1 MKHLSCLTKV
11 VQFNLLPSNSQ
22 SMLQLIFWVMLL
34 LTSTTSLFAQKYSN
48 EFLSIGV
55 GARAQAMAGAQ
66 IAQVQD
72 ATAGF
77 WNPAGLTGVD
87 TDLQI
92 AAMHN
97 EWFASIGRYD
107 YVGLAA
113 PIMNKSHYV
122 GFTFIRFGVDQIPN
136 TLTLYEQD
144 GTVNYNNVSTF
155 NAADYAFMLH
165 YARKFEELG
174 LSVGATPKVVHRT
187 IGPFATSWGFGLD
200 LGAQMQRGD
209 WQFGLM
215 LKDISTTFNA
225 WSFSF
230 TDEQKQVLDITGND
244 IPVQSIEIT
253 RPTIGLGFGYKKD
266 FQIGKPKEGQQN
278 TEPRY
283 IGFSAALDVN
293 ITTDGRRNVL
303 VSADPFSLDPAIG
316 LELHYN
322 NLIFLR
328 GGINNIQQFRDIS
341 NDQKWA
347 VQPNFGVGF
356 KVYSFYVDYA
366 LGINAGGA
374 LIDNT
379 QGAVLSHIVSL
390 KVDISFDYLK
400 RAFKEVE

>member
-1 MKHLSCLTKV
+1 M
-11 VQFNLLPSNSQ
+11 
-22 SMLQLIFWVMLL
+22 
-34 LTSTTSLFAQKYSN
+34 
-48 EFLSIGV
+48 G
-55 GARAQAMAGAQ
+55 GAQ

-77 WNPAGLTGVD
+77 WNPAGLTGVN
-87 TDLQI
+87 TDLQV

-144 GTVNYNNVSTF
+144 GTVNYNNVTTF

-165 YARKFEELG
+165 YARKFEKLG
-174 LSVGATPKVVHRT
+174 LSVGATPKVVHRK

-200 LGAQMQRGD
+200 LGAQLQRGD

-230 TDEQKQVLDITGND
+230 TDEQKEVLDITGND
-244 IPVQSIEIT
+244 IPVKSLELT
-253 RPTIGLGFGYKKD
+253 RPTIGFGFGYKKD
-266 FQIGKPKEGQQN
+266 FLLKQRTKKTEGTKEIGEVMGNNKP
-278 TEPRY
+278 RSV
-283 IGFSAALDVN
+283 GFSAAIDIN
-293 ITTDGRRNVL
+293 ATTDGRRNVL
-303 VSADPFSLDPAIG
+303 LSAAPFSFDPVVG

-341 NDQKWA
+341 ENQKWA

-356 KVYSFYVDYA
+356 RIYSFYVDYA
-366 LGINAGGA
+366 LGMNAGGA
-374 LIDNT
+374 LVDNT

-390 KVDISFDYLK
+390 KVDINFDYLK
-400 RAFKEVE
+400 KAFKEEE

>member
-1 MKHLSCLTKV
+1 
-11 VQFNLLPSNSQ
+11 
-22 SMLQLIFWVMLL
+22 MLQKISLATFLL
-34 LTSTTSLFAQKYSN
+34 AFSTSLFAQKYSN

-66 IAQVQD
+66 VAQVQD
-72 ATAGF
+72 ITAGF
-77 WNPAGLTGVD
+77 WNPAGLTGIN
-87 TDLQI
+87 TDLQV

-122 GFTFIRFGVDQIPN
+122 GFSFIRFGVDQIPN

-165 YARKFEELG
+165 YARKFEQLG

-225 WSFSF
+225 WSFNF
-230 TDEQKQVLDITGND
+230 TEEQKQVLDITGNE
-244 IPVQSIEIT
+244 IPVKSIEIT
-253 RPTIGLGFGYKKD
+253 RPTIGFGLGYKKD
-266 FQIGKPKEGQQN
+266 FKINKPKEGEEGDFKQ
-278 TEPRY
+278 RY
-283 IGFSAALDVN
+283 IGFSAAIDIN
-293 ITTDGRRNVL
+293 ATTDGRRNVL
-303 VSADPFSLDPAIG
+303 LSAAPFSFDPVVG

-341 NDQKWA
+341 NEQKWA

-356 KVYSFYVDYA
+356 RIYSFYVDYA
-366 LGINAGGA
+366 LGVNAGGA

-390 KVDISFDYLK
+390 KVDINYDYLK
-400 RAFKEVE
+400 RAFKEEE

>member
-1 MKHLSCLTKV
+1 
-11 VQFNLLPSNSQ
+11 
-22 SMLQLIFWVMLL
+22 MLAFV
-34 LTSTTSLFAQKYSN
+34 STSLFAQKYSN

-55 GARAQAMAGAQ
+55 GARAQGMGGAQ
-66 IAQVQD
+66 VAQVQD

-77 WNPAGLTGVD
+77 WNPAGLTGVN
-87 TDLQI
+87 TDLQV

-113 PIMNKSHYV
+113 PILDKSHYV

-144 GTVNYNNVSTF
+144 GTVNYSNVTTF

-165 YARKFEELG
+165 YARKFEKLG
-174 LSVGATPKVVHRT
+174 LSVGATPKVVHRK

-200 LGAQMQRGD
+200 LGAQLQRGD

-225 WSFSF
+225 WAFSF
-230 TDEQKQVLDITGND
+230 TDEEKEVLDITGND
-244 IPVQSIEIT
+244 IPVKSLEIT
-253 RPTIGLGFGYKKD
+253 RPTISLGVGYKKD
-266 FQIGKPKEGQQN
+266 FKIGKPEEGKPQ
-278 TEPRY
+278 RY
-283 IGFSAALDVN
+283 IGLAAAIDFNV
-293 ITTDGRRNVL
+293 TTDGRRNVL
-303 VSADPFSLDPAIG
+303 LSAAPFSVDPVVG

-322 NLIFLR
+322 NLIFVR

-341 NDQKWA
+341 ENQRWA

-356 KVYSFYVDYA
+356 RIYSFYVDYA
-366 LGINAGGA
+366 LGMNAGGA

-390 KVDISFDYLK
+390 KVDINFDYLK
-400 RAFKEVE
+400 KAFKEEE

>member
-1 MKHLSCLTKV
+1 MFK
-11 VQFNLLPSNSQ
+11 
-22 SMLQLIFWVMLL
+22 LL
-34 LTSTTSLFAQKYSN
+34 LLAITLLVTATYSSVFAQKYSN

-55 GARAQAMAGAQ
+55 GARAQGMAGAQ
-66 IAQVQD
+66 LAGVQD

-113 PIMNKSHYV
+113 PILNKSHYL
-122 GFTFIRFGVDQIPN
+122 GFTFIRFGVDNIPN
-136 TLTLYEQD
+136 TLSLYNQD
-144 GTVNYNNVSTF
+144 GTVDYNNITVF

-165 YARKFEELG
+165 YAKRFEKIG
-174 LSVGATPKVVHRT
+174 LSVGVTPKVVHRT
-187 IGPFATSWGFGLD
+187 IGPFATSWGFGID
-200 LGAQMQRGD
+200 IGAQYKLGD

-230 TDEQKQVLDITGND
+230 NDEEKRVLGLTGNE
-244 IPVQSIEIT
+244 IPIQSMEIT
-253 RPTIGLGFGYKKD
+253 RPTIGFGVAYKKD
-266 FQIGKPKEGQQN
+266 FKVGTPKEGKKQK
-278 TEPRY
+278 Y
-283 IGFSAALDVN
+283 IGLAAEIDFN
-293 ITTDGRRNVL
+293 MTTDGRRNTL
-303 VSADPFSLDPAIG
+303 ISANPISFDPVVG

-328 GGINNIQQFRDIS
+328 GGINNIQQFKDIN
-341 NDQKWA
+341 NDEKWA

-356 KVYSFYVDYA
+356 RIYKFYVDYA
-366 LGINAGGA
+366 LGVNAGGA
-374 LIDNT
+374 ILDNK
-379 QGAVLSHIVSL
+379 QGAILSHIVSVKIDIDFKYIKNAL
-390 KVDISFDYLK
+390 KD
-400 RAFKEVE
+400 E